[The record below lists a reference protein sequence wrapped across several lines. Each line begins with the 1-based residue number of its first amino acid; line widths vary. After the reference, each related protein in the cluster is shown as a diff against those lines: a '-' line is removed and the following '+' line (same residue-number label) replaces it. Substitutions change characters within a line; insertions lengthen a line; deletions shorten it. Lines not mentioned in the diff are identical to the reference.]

1 MTQKERQR
9 GKKNQAQPGSEPSK
23 NIAVDGNGNATHEKP
38 EDPRKPEGSSNL
50 PVWTV
55 QQHEQANAAK
65 HDEVQVSTVE
75 EPAPAAPQDPGRE
88 RRFRQTDLPPNFI
101 ERRRRP
107 LISTE
112 PRLPGTPPSFADY
125 GRIIGQPELDEIRFL
140 ARHLVDKK
148 VKMVNSTA
156 LGGGVAE
163 ILNRLVPLMN
173 ELEVAT
179 KWEIIT
185 GGNDF
190 FEVTK
195 GFHNALQGGEYPI
208 TKAVQDIFMSYTEQN
223 RQRMRFDED
232 LIVINDPQP
241 VGLIRSKEQDKGK
254 WIWRCHIDLSNP
266 NQGIW
271 NFLKPMVEQYDATIF
286 SAPAFSQQLSI
297 PQYLFYP
304 SIDPLSE
311 KNKELEESYVDK
323 VCDDFGIDR
332 SRPILTQISRFDRLK
347 DPVGVIESYKLVKKY
362 VDCQLVL
369 AGGGATDDP
378 EGAVVLEEVMEAA
391 GDDPDVII
399 LNLPP
404 WSALEINALQRAS
417 TIIVQKSLKEGFG
430 LTVAEALWKEKPVVA
445 GAVGG
450 IPTQIV
456 HKLTGVLV
464 HSVEGCAYQVR
475 YLLTHPEFARQLGRN
490 GQEQVK
496 ENFLIT
502 AHLKKFLLLFQIM
515 LGMAKPTR
523 TI

>member
-1 MTQKERQR
+1 LTVEKIENQGMGMAE
-9 GKKNQAQPGSEPSK
+9 KKAQPDKKRQVQGEGYLARDV
-23 NIAVDGNGNATHEKP
+23 AVLD
-38 EDPRKPEGSSNL
+38 
-50 PVWTV
+50 
-55 QQHEQANAAK
+55 EQAN
-65 HDEVQVSTVE
+65 V
-75 EPAPAAPQDPGRE
+75 EPAKASVEAPEAPPTEPGENQPRE
-88 RRFRQTDLPPNFI
+88 RRFRQTDMPPHFV

-107 LISTE
+107 ITGNE
-112 PRLPGTPPSFADY
+112 PPPPPAPPRLEDY
-125 GRIIGQPELDEIRFL
+125 GPIIGRPELDEIRFL
-140 ARHLVDKK
+140 ARHLESKT

-163 ILNRLVPLMN
+163 LLNRLVPLLN
-173 ELEVAT
+173 ELDVQT

-195 GFHNALQGGEYPI
+195 GFRNALQGGEYAM
-208 TKAVQDIFMSYTEQN
+208 TKTVKDIFMSYTEQN
-223 RQRMRFDED
+223 RRRMTFDED
-232 LIVINDPQP
+232 LFVIDDPQP
-241 VGLIRSKEQDKGK
+241 AGLIRSRNKDGGK
-254 WIWRCHIDLSNP
+254 WIWRCHIDLSSP
-266 NQGIW
+266 NQEVW
-271 NFLKPMVEQYDATIF
+271 NFLRPMVEQYDAAVF
-286 SAPAFSQQLSI
+286 SAPSFAQQLNI
-297 PQYLFYP
+297 PEYLFYP

-332 SRPILTQISRFDRLK
+332 SRPILSQISRFDRLK
-347 DPVGVIESYKLVKKY
+347 DPVGVIESYKLAKKY

-369 AGGGATDDP
+369 AGGGGTDDP
-378 EGAVVLEEVMEAA
+378 EGAVVLQEVMDAA

-417 TIIVQKSLKEGFG
+417 TVIIQKSLKEGFG
-430 LTVAEALWKEKPVVA
+430 TTVTEGLWKEKPVVA
-445 GAVGG
+445 SAVGG
-450 IPTQIV
+450 IPAQIV

-464 HSVEGCAYQVR
+464 HSVEGCAYQIR
-475 YLLTHPEFARQLGRN
+475 YLLTHPEFARQLGKN
-490 GQEQVK
+490 GREHVK

-502 AHLKKFLLLFQIM
+502 ANLKRWLVLFQIM